1 MKISANEPTLVRL
14 ELKVQS
20 GVRGDQ
26 SSLPGLVADE
36 EGLFFIYPQ
45 NTEKP
50 LKDFKHRS
58 GMIRCIISKLSKDG
72 SG

>member
-26 SSLPGLVADE
+26 RSLPGLVADV
-36 EGLFFIYPQ
+36 EGLFLFNPQ
-45 NTEKP
+45 STEKP
-50 LKDFKHRS
+50 L
-58 GMIRCIISKLSKDG
+58 
-72 SG
+72 

>member
-1 MKISANEPTLVRL
+1 MSQHWYGWSLQCRA
-14 ELKVQS
+14 
-20 GVRGDQ
+20 VRGDQ